1 MLAALSPLLLHW
13 AVTTAS
19 LWVASRVFDGVR
31 FASLSSL
38 LVSGL
43 LLGVVNSV
51 VRPLLIVITLPI
63 TLLTLGLFLLVI
75 NALMLL
81 LVAALVRG
89 FTLTGFWTAFFAGA
103 FIALLSFAAD
113 SWLADSAAPPVPAPA
128 PAGNGRTIEAHQAAP
143 ALACASLGAIDP
155 SRHASL
161 RIGERT

>member
-1 MLAALSPLLLHW
+1 MLETLSPLLVHW
-13 AVTTAS
+13 AVTTLS
-19 LWVASRVFDGVR
+19 LWAASHVFRGVR
-31 FASLSSL
+31 FAGLPSL

-63 TLLTLGLFLLVI
+63 TIITLGLFLLVI

-89 FTLTGFWTAFFAGA
+89 FTVNGFWTAFFAGA

-113 SWLADSAAPPVPAPA
+113 SWLTRDEVWPASPTSPMSPAPV
-128 PAGNGRTIEAHQAAP
+128 GTGRTIEAREAGRPP
-143 ALACASLGAIDP
+143 AWASLQTVPCA
-155 SRHASL
+155 
-161 RIGERT
+161 

>member
-1 MLAALSPLLLHW
+1 MLETLSPLLLHW
-13 AVTTAS
+13 AVTTLS
-19 LWVASRVFDGVR
+19 LWAASHVFRGVR
-31 FASLSSL
+31 FAGLPSL

-63 TLLTLGLFLLVI
+63 TIVTLGLFLLVI

-89 FTLTGFWTAFFAGA
+89 FTLSGFWTAFFAGA

-113 SWLADSAAPPVPAPA
+113 SWLTRDAVWPASPTSPAPV
-128 PAGNGRTIEAHQAAP
+128 GTGRTIEARDLGHAP
-143 ALACASLGAIDP
+143 AWASLQTT
-155 SRHASL
+155 SSTQRL
-161 RIGERT
+161 

>member
-19 LWVASRVFDGVR
+19 LWAASRIFHGVR
-31 FASLSSL
+31 FAGLPSL
-38 LVSGL
+38 LVAGL

-63 TLLTLGLFLLVI
+63 TIVTLGLFLLVI

-89 FTLTGFWTAFFAGA
+89 FTLSGFWTAFFAGA

-113 SWLADSAAPPVPAPA
+113 SWLASDAVAPIQAPV
-128 PAGNGRTIEAHQAAP
+128 PAGNGRTIEARDAARPP
-143 ALACASLGAIDP
+143 AWAASTTYSTLARQTA
-155 SRHASL
+155 
-161 RIGERT
+161 

>member
-1 MLAALSPLLLHW
+1 MLATLSPLLLHW

-19 LWVASRVFDGVR
+19 LWVASLVFHGVR
-31 FASLSSL
+31 FANLSSL
-38 LVSGL
+38 LVAGL

-89 FTLTGFWTAFFAGA
+89 FTLSGFWTALFAGA

-113 SWLADSAAPPVPAPA
+113 SWLADGAAPPVQAPA
-128 PAGNGRTIEAHQAAP
+128 PSGSGRTIEAHNTAQP
-143 ALACASLGAIDP
+143 PVWTTYPTLARLTA
-155 SRHASL
+155 
-161 RIGERT
+161 

>member
-1 MLAALSPLLLHW
+1 MLDTLSPLLLHW
-13 AVTTAS
+13 AVTTLS
-19 LWVASRVFDGVR
+19 LWAASHVFRGVR
-31 FASLSSL
+31 FAGLPSL

-63 TLLTLGLFLLVI
+63 TIITLGLFLLVI

-89 FTLTGFWTAFFAGA
+89 FTLSGFWTAFFAGA

-113 SWLADSAAPPVPAPA
+113 SWLARDNVPPVSPAPL
-128 PAGNGRTIEAHQAAP
+128 GTGRTIEAREAGGAP
-143 ALACASLGAIDP
+143 AWASLQTAPYADN
-155 SRHASL
+155 A
-161 RIGERT
+161 

>member
-1 MLAALSPLLLHW
+1 MLETLSPLLVHW
-13 AVTTAS
+13 AVTTLS
-19 LWVASRVFDGVR
+19 LWAASHVFRGVR
-31 FASLSSL
+31 FAGLPSL

-63 TLLTLGLFLLVI
+63 TIITLGLFLLVI

-89 FTLTGFWTAFFAGA
+89 FTLSGFWTAFFAGA

-113 SWLADSAAPPVPAPA
+113 SWLTRDAPSPARAPA
-128 PAGNGRTIEAHQAAP
+128 PVGDGRTIEARAGGGSP
-143 ALACASLGAIDP
+143 AWASLPTTPYAQK
-155 SRHASL
+155 A
-161 RIGERT
+161 

>member
-19 LWVASRVFDGVR
+19 LWAASRVFHGVR
-31 FASLSSL
+31 FANLSSL

-43 LLGVVNSV
+43 LLGMVNSII
-51 VRPLLIVITLPI
+51 RPLLIVITLPI

-89 FTLTGFWTAFFAGA
+89 FTLSGFWTAFFAGA
-103 FIALLSFAAD
+103 FVALLSFAAD
-113 SWLADSAAPPVPAPA
+113 NWLASDAPPPTLPQP
-128 PAGNGRTIEAHQAAP
+128 PAGAGRTIEAHDTARP
-143 ALACASLGAIDP
+143 PTWTS
-155 SRHASL
+155 
-161 RIGERT
+161 

>member
-1 MLAALSPLLLHW
+1 MLETLSPLLLHW
-13 AVTTAS
+13 AVTTLS
-19 LWVASRVFDGVR
+19 LWAASHVFHGVR
-31 FASLSSL
+31 FAGLPSL

-63 TLLTLGLFLLVI
+63 TIVTLGLFLLVI

-89 FTLTGFWTAFFAGA
+89 FTLSGFWTAFFAGA

-113 SWLADSAAPPVPAPA
+113 SWLTRDEVAPA
-128 PAGNGRTIEAHQAAP
+128 PPAPVSNGRTIEARDVGRTP
-143 ALACASLGAIDP
+143 AWASLQTTP
-155 SRHASL
+155 STWTL
-161 RIGERT
+161 